1 MSQIEMNTNGMN
13 SISMKAAQV
22 DADAAYPAGSTSNRN
37 DNDNNT
43 STSLKFDA
51 DAAGGK
57 GKGASANAKRR
68 FSNDDLVSVEEIE
81 IAQECVYQAHAPEEN
96 TDKDDHVLVSLVRC
110 LAGSAV
116 ASAALCAYLTFA
128 CIAPSV
134 EVVDTFT
141 FTNSTHAVGSTF
153 NATNVNATA
162 PFDFVTRN
170 VNETTFSRTGHSTLL
185 LKHSATTAKQDP
197 FAGARS
203 TLLLNAK
210 KPRANAKPANVTIKS
225 KVVTKGMLREQLDNM
240 KMLHASPSSRSAF
253 PLKKHSVRKSDPRWS
268 APY

>member
-1 MSQIEMNTNGMN
+1 MSQIEMNTN
-13 SISMKAAQV
+13 SIAMKAAQV
-22 DADAAYPAGSTSNRN
+22 DADAAYPAGSPSNRN

-43 STSLKFDA
+43 SASLKFDA

-68 FSNDDLVSVEEIE
+68 FSNDLVSVEEIE
-81 IAQECVYQAHAPEEN
+81 MAQECASQAHAPEEN
-96 TDKDDHVLVSLVRC
+96 TSDKDDHVLVSLVRC

-128 CIAPSV
+128 CIAPNV

-141 FTNSTHAVGSTF
+141 FTNSTHALGST
-153 NATNVNATA
+153 TNVNATA

-170 VNETTFSRTGHSTLL
+170 VNETTVFEQTSAPQAFSRTGHSTLL
-185 LKHSATTAKQDP
+185 LKRSATTKQDP
-197 FAGARS
+197 FDGTRS
-203 TLLLNAK
+203 TLRLNATHK
-210 KPRANAKPANVTIKS
+210 
-225 KVVTKGMLREQLDNM
+225 NM

-253 PLKKHSVRKSDPRWS
+253 PLKKYSVRKSDPRWS